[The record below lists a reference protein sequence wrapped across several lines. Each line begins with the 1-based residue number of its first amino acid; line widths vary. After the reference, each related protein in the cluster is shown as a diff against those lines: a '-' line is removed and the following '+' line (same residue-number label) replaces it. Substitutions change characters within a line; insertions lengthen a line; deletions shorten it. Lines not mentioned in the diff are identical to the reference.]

1 MILTTQS
8 EKVNNRMEGVTIDT
22 PKEKLGTPGFLK
34 SIGSIFSKLS
44 PKQFKRAP
52 KLPQPTDAIQVDR
65 SQPSS
70 EEEEDEEEEEE
81 EDEEE
86 EEEEDEN
93 RKNLNNRSSE
103 EQREDWA
110 QTKGKALARTP
121 IQPKRLYPNLEE
133 VEEDEQRLG
142 ADLRADSED
151 GDDESVDEAGPSK
164 PVRRNRNLRVKGQP
178 PTRISTRIRG
188 EPPAPL
194 ENEHIEINV
203 LVNQTETVINE
214 QDNLSK
220 INELSSAKS
229 SDSESDEEEITVN
242 RKNLTKRVKQKEKVE
257 TRPTSDSE
265 EEQVTVKITNPRKK
279 VEQKGKVEENKKT
292 KVRSITPDR
301 LRETNTLRKVEQKGK
316 VETNKKTKVRP
327 ITPDR
332 LSETNPLRDIELWE
346 TTTTF
351 PKMKEEDET
360 VIIKRKSVTSHQS
373 HFDKMYRYLRNA
385 GVPKEEAKHGALMAS
400 EPLNDEALCDSEVE
414 SEETILAKDC
424 RVKSNQSYYNSQKL
438 LQNQQQMTI
447 SLLAQVP
454 AFNGMGSTKFED
466 WIKHFERVIDTSE
479 FEEGKKIKLLYSKLF
494 GSAEDCITTFQLCYP
509 KEAKSFT
516 KVKQCL
522 HERFHG
528 GDSRKMYLTEYNNC
542 TRNPGESIRDYA
554 CRIQKLYSFAYPTK
568 AGKSVDLEMRELMI
582 MDRFLGGLK
591 SNLRERMSFK
601 EFKNLKD
608 LVKATENCAAILNEA
623 KLEKRNV
630 EFINAI
636 STNSNSQALSEIKKE
651 AEGWKMASEKNQ
663 KLLSDLL
670 QKKVEKKQK
679 KREEGFINAVSTN
692 SNVQAMDDTKRD
704 LEELKIT
711 AKNNQKL
718 LSDMMQ
724 QARETTKLMNQV
736 SQLQAQAV
744 VPNQSVFPPQN
755 QNNQQS
761 QNHSN
766 QFVERNTQGP
776 QPPPKYGSQP
786 NNQANRYPP
795 REAKYC
801 SYCAKT
807 NASNPVTHNTEMC
820 GFGPQGPTCFKC
832 KQTGHLARDCPQ
844 TQNTQNGIYRP
855 PGQNTAGQ
863 LNPWNRGN

>member
-1 MILTTQS
+1 
-8 EKVNNRMEGVTIDT
+8 
-22 PKEKLGTPGFLK
+22 
-34 SIGSIFSKLS
+34 
-44 PKQFKRAP
+44 
-52 KLPQPTDAIQVDR
+52 
-65 SQPSS
+65 
-70 EEEEDEEEEEE
+70 
-81 EDEEE
+81 
-86 EEEEDEN
+86 
-93 RKNLNNRSSE
+93 
-103 EQREDWA
+103 
-110 QTKGKALARTP
+110 
-121 IQPKRLYPNLEE
+121 
-133 VEEDEQRLG
+133 
-142 ADLRADSED
+142 
-151 GDDESVDEAGPSK
+151 
-164 PVRRNRNLRVKGQP
+164 
-178 PTRISTRIRG
+178 
-188 EPPAPL
+188 
-194 ENEHIEINV
+194 
-203 LVNQTETVINE
+203 
-214 QDNLSK
+214 
-220 INELSSAKS
+220 
-229 SDSESDEEEITVN
+229 
-242 RKNLTKRVKQKEKVE
+242 
-257 TRPTSDSE
+257 
-265 EEQVTVKITNPRKK
+265 
-279 VEQKGKVEENKKT
+279 
-292 KVRSITPDR
+292 
-301 LRETNTLRKVEQKGK
+301 
-316 VETNKKTKVRP
+316 
-327 ITPDR
+327 
-332 LSETNPLRDIELWE
+332 
-346 TTTTF
+346 
-351 PKMKEEDET
+351 
-360 VIIKRKSVTSHQS
+360 
-373 HFDKMYRYLRNA
+373 
-385 GVPKEEAKHGALMAS
+385 
-400 EPLNDEALCDSEVE
+400 
-414 SEETILAKDC
+414 
-424 RVKSNQSYYNSQKL
+424 
-438 LQNQQQMTI
+438 
-447 SLLAQVP
+447 
-454 AFNGMGSTKFED
+454 MGSTKFED